1 MMHLIVKTSC
11 SCQSG
16 LETDVVTSAT
26 GVEVLLALL
35 SGQLIRRLMQLF
47 GRVERIGQN
56 NLRYLYKGRSPV
68 AHAPGKLCKKAAA

>member
-35 SGQLIRRLMQLF
+35 SGQL
-47 GRVERIGQN
+47 VES
-56 NLRYLYKGRSPV
+56 L
-68 AHAPGKLCKKAAA
+68 